1 MRKDLIYVFIIIGL
15 VIIFL
20 FREGCNQKHNDKLI
34 SDIVNYKT
42 EAQTYKTSLGLEVS
56 TNKALVLETQE
67 QMKSL
72 LSSNDTLKEWVSKF
86 KEIKGGVIV
95 KETTI
100 VKEVAVPFET
110 KIPCDFKPFK
120 ANKLEKHFSFYS
132 TIANT
137 GLTIDSVKIP
147 NESRII
153 IGERK
158 DNFFSK
164 KKLVIDINNSNPYVS
179 TSNISGFVYE
189 PKKKWYE
196 KTWVHLLVGMGTGIA
211 VSNSIKK

>member
-1 MRKDLIYVFIIIGL
+1 MRKDLIYIFTIIGL
-15 VIIFL
+15 VVIFL
-20 FREGCNQKHNDKLI
+20 LREGCNQKNNDKLI
-34 SDIVNYKT
+34 SDIANYKT

-86 KEIKGGVIV
+86 KEIKGGVV
-95 KETTI
+95 VRETTI
-100 VKEVAVPFET
+100 VKEVVVPFET

-164 KKLVIDINNSNPYVS
+164 KKLVVDVNNSNPYIS

-196 KTWVHLLVGMGTGIA
+196 KTWVHLLLGAATGIA
-211 VSNSIKK
+211 VSNYIKK

>member
-1 MRKDLIYVFIIIGL
+1 MRKDLIYIFTIIGL
-15 VIIFL
+15 VVIFL
-20 FREGCNQKHNDKLI
+20 LREGCNQKNNDKLI
-34 SDIVNYKT
+34 SDIANYKT

-196 KTWVHLLVGMGTGIA
+196 KTWVHLLLGAGTGIA